1 MMCGVGVRAMER
13 HHHGRDVNAAC
24 GQLALNTTET
34 MLMITAGDIE
44 DLVCTSLLLYR
55 LSWDVVFKGKG
66 SLNQRAPKKA
76 QKRDGKVRSA
86 RAASSL
92 RMTRACNRRAIERRR

>member
-1 MMCGVGVRAMER
+1 MVCGVGVRAMER

-44 DLVCTSLLLYR
+44 DLVCTSLLPYC
-55 LSWDVVFKGKG
+55 LSWDLVFRAKGH
-66 SLNQRAPKKA
+66 STREH
-76 QKRDGKVRSA
+76 QKPLKRGQA
-86 RAASSL
+86 RYVAHEL
-92 RMTRACNRRAIERRR
+92 LLHCE